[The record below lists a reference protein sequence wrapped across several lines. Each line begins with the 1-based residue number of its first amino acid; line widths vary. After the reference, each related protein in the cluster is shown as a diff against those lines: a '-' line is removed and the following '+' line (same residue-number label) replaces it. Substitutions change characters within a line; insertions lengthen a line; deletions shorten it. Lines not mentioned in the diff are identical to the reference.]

1 MQAFPQDAVTDGRRL
16 AELVRRIAA
25 VSDRTAFAELFE
37 VLAPRVRSFLIR
49 LGSDGGTA
57 EELTQEVMLAVWHSA
72 RQFDPS
78 QAAVT
83 TWVYTI
89 ARNRRIDWLRRER
102 WAEPDPDDP
111 LFVQEKVDSAET
123 DVETAERQSR
133 LHRAIADLPEEQ
145 AQLIYM
151 AFFQDKAHSGIAVER
166 NLPLGTVKSRL
177 RLAMTRLKKAL
188 GSDAWP

>member
-25 VSDRTAFAELFE
+25 ASDRAAFAELFE
-37 VLAPRVRSFLIR
+37 VLAPRVKSFLIR
-49 LGSDGGTA
+49 QGSDGGTA
-57 EELTQEVMLAVWHSA
+57 EELAQEVMLSVWHRA
-72 RQFDPS
+72 GQFDPE

-89 ARNRRIDWLRRER
+89 ARNRRIDWVRRER
-102 WAEPDPDDP
+102 WVEADRADP
-111 LFVQEKVDSAET
+111 LFVEEKVDSAEA
-123 DVETAERQSR
+123 DVETAERQTR
-133 LHRAIADLPEEQ
+133 LHQAIADLPEEQ